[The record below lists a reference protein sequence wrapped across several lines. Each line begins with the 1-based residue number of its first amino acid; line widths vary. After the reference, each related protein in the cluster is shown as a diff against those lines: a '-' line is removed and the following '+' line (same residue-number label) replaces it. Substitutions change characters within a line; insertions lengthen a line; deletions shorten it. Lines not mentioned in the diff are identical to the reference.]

1 MGAWS
6 DERRRT
12 SPAPSATPV
21 PDAHR
26 EAWTTLWAAHAA
38 DDLPEALAQA
48 HQLERA
54 LEAEYGHLYPCSIT
68 VVTAR
73 AWLTLCR
80 RSDWPGTV
88 ELLIVTALR
97 RHSIG
102 ARSQA
107 DTVRAARNA
116 HAVWRLEVLP
126 VDPQA
131 ALGLADPL
139 ADMLAILGETAL
151 RRDVLTRAGEA
162 FTRRPARQAAG

>member
-1 MGAWS
+1 M
-6 DERRRT
+6 
-12 SPAPSATPV
+12 

-26 EAWTTLWAAHAA
+26 EAWATVRAAHAA
-38 DDLPEALAQA
+38 GDLSEALAQA
-48 HQLERA
+48 QQLERA
-54 LEAEYGHLYPCSIT
+54 PEAEYGHLYPCTIT
-68 VVTAR
+68 VLTAR
-73 AWLTLCR
+73 GWLTLCR

-88 ELLIVTALR
+88 ELLITTALR

-102 ARSQA
+102 ARPQA

-126 VDPQA
+126 VDPEA

-139 ADMLAILGETAL
+139 ADMLAIVGEPEL

-162 FTRRPARQAAG
+162 FTRKPARQAAG